1 MHHALRSTKAS
12 VSASTLPKTL
22 VIDINDNGKP
32 LPMPP
37 THMVAVYSSTPSD
50 SESRRI
56 LLYPIHNS
64 ILSLY
69 CANLPVLAAST
80 PLLATPETPLEVPVV
95 PLALPHPES
104 FPVLVQFLYLKDARS
119 LFDFF
124 LSIVPERGIPADLA
138 QPVRRDAFVAEY
150 AKILSQNYAMQ
161 RLTSQAFKV
170 YGLWQNACALGI
182 SDGEIQVFLDLAW
195 ATLMLALT
203 FASKNAPVIV
213 S

>member
-1 MHHALRSTKAS
+1 
-12 VSASTLPKTL
+12 
-22 VIDINDNGKP
+22 
-32 LPMPP
+32 
-37 THMVAVYSSTPSD
+37 MVAVYSSTPSD

-138 QPVRRDAFVAEY
+138 QPARRDAFVAEY
-150 AKILSQNYAMQ
+150 AKILSQNYAVQ

>member
-80 PLLATPETPLEVPVV
+80 PLLATPKTLLEVPVV

-138 QPVRRDAFVAEY
+138 GSGGMTGCGGVIKHEVPIVMVA
-150 AKILSQNYAMQ
+150 LVSTGVSH
-161 RLTSQAFKV
+161 L
-170 YGLWQNACALGI
+170 
-182 SDGEIQVFLDLAW
+182 VFLYLSADEYPCHASS
-195 ATLMLALT
+195 MLPLLSGVVARTIWWNL
-203 FASKNAPVIV
+203 
-213 S
+213 